1 MRRSRIISG
10 IASAVLAAGV
20 VALGTGG
27 VGATGA
33 SPCPALQERAGTAT
47 ASPRSWT
54 TSTTSW

>member
-33 SPCPALQERAGTAT
+33 PPPPCRAATAT